1 MVLGRS
7 PIVVCAL
14 VALLALVVGVV
25 GAVSASPDG
34 GKERN
39 KAHTTLKVLAKDR
52 EARVVDLGPRGP
64 SHGDMRVVNGPLYNA
79 SGTEKVGRL
88 NLFCV
93 LTDPADEPG
102 ETAQTT
108 QCSYTFTL
116 PGGEISAQGVTLRPE
131 LSGSSTDDFVALS
144 GGTGRHVGVQGE
156 VRFRT
161 RGEKVSIAFRFV
173 R

>member
-1 MVLGRS
+1 MVLRRR

-34 GKERN
+34 DKDRN

-52 EARVVDLGPRGP
+52 EARIVDLGPRGP

-88 NLFCV
+88 DLFCV
-93 LTDPADEPG
+93 LTAPQMSLGRRPRRRSARTPLPCPAER
-102 ETAQTT
+102 
-108 QCSYTFTL
+108 
-116 PGGEISAQGVTLRPE
+116 SAHR
-131 LSGSSTDDFVALS
+131 A
-144 GGTGRHVGVQGE
+144 
-156 VRFRT
+156 
-161 RGEKVSIAFRFV
+161 
-173 R
+173 

>member
-1 MVLGRS
+1 VVLRRR

-52 EARVVDLGPRGP
+52 EAKIVDLGPRGP

-79 SGTEKVGRL
+79 SGPRRSDAWT
-88 NLFCV
+88 
-93 LTDPADEPG
+93 
-102 ETAQTT
+102 
-108 QCSYTFTL
+108 CSA
-116 PGGEISAQGVTLRPE
+116 S
-131 LSGSSTDDFVALS
+131 
-144 GGTGRHVGVQGE
+144 
-156 VRFRT
+156 
-161 RGEKVSIAFRFV
+161 
-173 R
+173 